1 MFVKFRPL
9 HHGREFDN
17 VRNTTIFILFNTGL
31 RISEFCGLTISDIDF
46 KKKRIR
52 VDHQLQRAH
61 TMEYI
66 IEDTKTK
73 NGERFVPMSSEVM
86 ACFRRIIASRK
97 KPAKGPMVVRGID
110 LLPDLLLL
118 SDTIYHEE
126 PRKETTFQNE
136 AMPKSRC
143 GSKQIVIYQGES

>member
-9 HHGREFDN
+9 HHGRVFDN
-17 VRNTTIFILFNTGL
+17 VRNTTFFILFNTGL

-73 NGERFVPMSSEVM
+73 NGERFVPISSEVM

-126 PRKETTFQNE
+126 PR
-136 AMPKSRC
+136 
-143 GSKQIVIYQGES
+143 